1 MTKSTR
7 LLAAGAAALALA
19 APAHAQRGADGELRI
34 LYWQAVSIMN
44 PFLSGGTKEIEAASL
59 VIEPLARYDEN
70 GNMVPWLVTEIPT
83 LANGGVSEDL
93 RTITWKIKPGLKW
106 SDGSDFTAADV
117 AFTAQYCMD
126 PTGGCQQIAK
136 FKDVEKVEA
145 LDPLTVKVTFAVPKP
160 VPYGPFTGAES
171 PIIQAAQFANC
182 LGPRAPECTEQ
193 NFKPHG
199 TGPFYVTDFKA
210 NDVVVLEA
218 NPHYRDPAKPA
229 FARVQF
235 KGGGDAAAAARAVLE
250 TGEFDYGWNL
260 QVEPEILTRMEAA
273 GRGKLEV
280 AFGTNVERFEN
291 NFSNPDPALGEKR
304 STLEG
309 GPHPFLTDPR
319 VTRALSLAIDR
330 EVIVEAGYGLA
341 GKPTCNVVPNPPA
354 FASTGVDWCLTPDV
368 DEANRLLDEAGWVR
382 GSDGVRAKDGVRLSL
397 LFQTSTN
404 SVRQGTQA
412 LVKQMWEQIGVETEL
427 RNISASVFF
436 GGDPASPDTFQKA
449 YADTQM
455 FTNNFTGADPEV
467 YLANWRCSEIPSPAN
482 NWLGGNN
489 TRYCSAEYD
498 ALVAELGKTADFEKR
513 TEIAKR
519 LNDML
524 VNAGALMPLVHRG
537 RVSAHAV
544 SLLGVK
550 MNSWDSEL
558 WNAADWTRAK

>member
-1 MTKSTR
+1 MTHMKR
-7 LLAAGAAALALA
+7 LLAAGAATLALA
-19 APAHAQRGADGELRI
+19 TPALAQRGADGELKI

-44 PFLSGGTKEIEAASL
+44 PFLSGGTKDIEASSL
-59 VIEPLARYDEN
+59 VIEPLARYNEV
-70 GNMVPWLVTEIPT
+70 GEMVPWLVTEIPT
-83 LANGGVSEDL
+83 VANGGVSADL
-93 RTITWKIKPGLKW
+93 RTITWKITPGIKW

-117 AFTAQYCMD
+117 VFTAQYCMD

-145 LDPLTVKVTFAVPKP
+145 IDPLTVKVTFSVPKP
-160 VPYGPFTGAES
+160 VPYGPFVGAES
-171 PIIQAAQFANC
+171 PIIQAKQFADC
-182 LGPRAPECTEQ
+182 LGPKAPECTAQ
-193 NFKPHG
+193 NFGPHG
-199 TGPFYVTDFKA
+199 TGPFVVTDFKA

-250 TGEFDYGWNL
+250 TGEFDYAWNL
-260 QVEPEILTRMEAA
+260 QVEPEILKRMEAA

-291 NFSNPDPALGEKR
+291 NFTNPDPALGDKR
-304 STLEG
+304 STVEG

-354 FASTGVDWCLTPDV
+354 FASTGVDWCLTPNV
-368 DEANRLLDEAGWVR
+368 DEANRLLDEAGWAR
-382 GSDGVRAKDGVRLSL
+382 GPDGVRQKDGKRMSL
-397 LFQTSTN
+397 LYQTSTN

-455 FTNNFTGADPEV
+455 FTNNFTGTDPEV

-489 TRYCSAEYD
+489 TRFCDPAYD
-498 ALVAELGKTADFEKR
+498 ALVAELGTIADP
-513 TEIAKR
+513 AKR
-519 LNDML
+519 AEISKKLNDML

-544 SLLGVK
+544 TLLGVK